1 MAFYKNSFK
10 NKMSNLVKRINFF
23 HSIIFFLFV
32 ALFSIIMNEFENFI
46 ISPMVCLLLILSIG
60 VSHGALD
67 HQKGNKLAKIYNIK
81 NSYFFY
87 LTYLMLVLGVII
99 IWFFFPTISLFLF
112 LIVASYHFGKED
124 TEFLFYNKSQLD
136 LILYFFKGILIV
148 VAPLLFHFTETVNIF
163 KLLLVENENFYL
175 FLEFI
180 ENNHILLLVF
190 LISLIVNIY
199 YFTNNFKITNSLIFF
214 DFFSIVVLNYFLTP
228 LLAFTMYFCF
238 LHSFRHSISL
248 IVELNRDNFKNGIL
262 LFIKKALPLTVLTT
276 LFYTVS
282 LYFLSNYYQLDDAI
296 LKVIFIG
303 LASLT
308 FPHILLEYLLGKNEK

>member
-1 MAFYKNSFK
+1 
-10 NKMSNLVKRINFF
+10 MSNPIKKINFL
-23 HSIIFFLFV
+23 HSIIFFLLSSLI
-32 ALFSIIMNEFENFI
+32 AIIMSQFENLI
-46 ISPMVCLLLILSIG
+46 VPPIVCLLLILSIG

-67 HQKGNKLAKIYNIK
+67 HQKGKKFSKIYGIK
-81 NSYFFY
+81 NSYLFY
-87 LTYLMLVLGVII
+87 LAYITLVFVVII

-124 TEFLFYNKSQLD
+124 TDFLFFKKNQLD
-136 LILYFFKGILIV
+136 IILYFLKGILIII
-148 VAPLLFHFTETVNIF
+148 APLLFHFIETIGIF

-190 LISLIVNIY
+190 LISLMVNIY
-199 YFTNNFKITNSLIFF
+199 YFINNFKITNFLIFF

-228 LLAFTMYFCF
+228 LFAFTMYFCF
-238 LHSFRHSISL
+238 LHSFRHSLSL
-248 IVELNRDNFKNGIL
+248 IVELNKDSLVNGTL
-262 LFIKKALPLTVLTT
+262 LFMKKAMPLTFLTAV
-276 LFYTVS
+276 FYIIS
-282 LYFLSNYYQLDDAI
+282 LYFLFNYYQLDDAI

-308 FPHILLEYLLGKNEK
+308 FPHILLEYLLEKNEK